1 MEAVCFGLAVCL
13 VDRRCLETKEVPVLD
28 GAGVVGQWLGEVS
41 ARWTFSTEFASFDL
55 R

>member
-1 MEAVCFGLAVCL
+1 MLG
-13 VDRRCLETKEVPVLD
+13 DKEVLVLD

-41 ARWTFSTEFASFDL
+41 ARFTFSTEFASFDL